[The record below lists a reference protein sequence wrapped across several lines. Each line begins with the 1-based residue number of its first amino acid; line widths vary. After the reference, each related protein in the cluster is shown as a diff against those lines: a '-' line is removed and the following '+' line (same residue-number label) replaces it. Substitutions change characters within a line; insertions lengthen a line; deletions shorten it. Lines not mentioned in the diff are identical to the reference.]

1 MKRLIYALIIASL
14 AGPAAAV
21 GRLADLTVY
30 DRAEHRELPVYWHA
44 GRAYVVGKP
53 GNEYQVTVR
62 NQLGQDVLAVISVD
76 GVNVVSGQTASP
88 AQSGY
93 VLDAWRELD
102 VKGWRKSL
110 NRTAAFYFT
119 SLPDS
124 YAARTG
130 RPDDVGVI
138 GIALFRRKPEP
149 PPVYFDWHSQRRRNE
164 AEGRAYP
171 APAPEAPSGAQAP
184 AASQAP
190 SDSQAAPAEKSLGA
204 ARDFSSGARAKR
216 EERLGTGHGRSE
228 RSDARHVTF
237 ERATD
242 HPEEVITLYYD
253 SYQNLVRRGIIA
265 AAAPEPREPRPF
277 PSRFAPDPP
286 RW

>member
-1 MKRLIYALIIASL
+1 MKRVLYALLFASL

-21 GRLADLTVY
+21 GQLADLNVY
-30 DRAEHRELPVYWHA
+30 DRAEQRTLPVYWHA

-62 NQLGQDVLAVISVD
+62 NKAGQDVLAVISVD
-76 GVNVVSGQTASP
+76 GVNVVSGETASP
-88 AQSGY
+88 NQSGY

-110 NRTAAFYFT
+110 KRTAAFYFT

-138 GIALFRRKPEP
+138 GVALFRRKPEP
-149 PPVYFDWHSQRRRNE
+149 PPVSHFEMPFAKSQGAARDSARQ
-164 AEGRAYP
+164 
-171 APAPEAPSGAQAP
+171 APEAP
-184 AASQAP
+184 ASSASP
-190 SDSQAAPAEKSLGA
+190 GMKERGFAEGEL
-204 ARDFSSGARAKR
+204 ARR
-216 EERLGTGHGRSE
+216 EESRLGTGHGRSE
-228 RSDARHVTF
+228 HSQARQVTF
-237 ERATD
+237 ERATP
-242 HPEEVITLYYD
+242 HPEEVITLHYD
-253 SYQNLVRRGIIA
+253 SYQNLVARGIIVA
-265 AAAPEPREPRPF
+265 SAPQPLEPRPF
-277 PSRFAPDPP
+277 PARFAPDPP